1 MGSATG
7 IEIGPDSL
15 LFAALRSSRS
25 SGAEVFAARRYDA
38 AEWPDDD
45 HDLSDAVRTMRHAHR
60 FPRSAAV
67 VVWTTS
73 DGVEGSSR
81 HDLLGSLTAAG
92 FRVVSILTP
101 PQALARVAS
110 TTRRGTPADA
120 IAWLA
125 LNTWGA
131 SIAIVR
137 DGMVLFSRTFS
148 WTYKSDLPTSKA
160 QLLQRYVLIS
170 HLAPEL
176 AHGFKAVRE
185 VHGATVSLVVT
196 CGNLPELR
204 SLTLPLIEELDVE
217 VETLDSTDG
226 LAARR
231 ARLPEFAELAP
242 ALRLATAAASSSDL
256 TTGRQALRVYLSR
269 AAAAA
274 AVIAAVVWA
283 GYSYWHGSS
292 PSSIAQGRVPQPKI
306 VQSPA
311 VRRSNPSSPA
321 IASNVS
327 SPALSQ
333 RSLSVSSTPQPVATR
348 GSDEPNRAPAPDPLP
363 SSRPVTAQSRRVPSD
378 TRTAVTP
385 KVSEPGV
392 PLDEPLPRVDT
403 VLIDQDR
410 RLAILD
416 GAVVGIGDVVG
427 SRTVLA
433 IAREAIVLREPSG
446 RIVRVRPRLGM

>member
-1 MGSATG
+1 MARATG

-15 LFAALRSSRS
+15 LFAAVRSSRS
-25 SGAEVFAARRYDA
+25 SGPEVFAARRYNA
-38 AEWPDDD
+38 GEWPEDERE
-45 HDLSDAVRTMRHAHR
+45 LADAIRTIRHAHR
-60 FPRSAAV
+60 FPRPAAV
-67 VVWTTS
+67 VVWNVN
-73 DGVEGSSR
+73 DGVEGSVH
-81 HDLLGSLTAAG
+81 HDLLGSLTAAD
-92 FRVVSILTP
+92 FHVVSILTP

-137 DGMVLFSRTFS
+137 DGVVLFSRTFS
-148 WTYKSDLPTSKA
+148 WTYKPDLPSTKA
-160 QLLQRYVLIS
+160 QLLQRYLLIS

-176 AHGFKAVRE
+176 SHGFTAVRD

-226 LAARR
+226 LAARS

-242 ALRLATAAASSSDL
+242 ALRLATAAASSSDV
-256 TTGRQALRVYLSR
+256 TAGRQPLWVYLSR
-269 AAAAA
+269 AALTAALIG
-274 AVIAAVVWA
+274 AVAWA
-283 GYSYWHGSS
+283 GYSYWHVSRPSMVQGSTSLPNVPQSRPLARSS
-292 PSSIAQGRVPQPKI
+292 PSPSGTTTVLP
-306 VQSPA
+306 SPA
-311 VRRSNPSSPA
+311 VSAGSP
-321 IASNVS
+321 
-327 SPALSQ
+327 PATA
-333 RSLSVSSTPQPVATR
+333 TPQPVATR
-348 GSDEPNRAPAPDPLP
+348 GSDEPNRASAPGRITAPHSAPAQ
-363 SSRPVTAQSRRVPSD
+363 SRPVASD
-378 TRTAVTP
+378 TRTAATP
-385 KVSEPGV
+385 KVSEPGA
-392 PLDEPLPRVDT
+392 PLNEPLPRVDT

-416 GAVVGIGDVVG
+416 GAVVRVGDAVG